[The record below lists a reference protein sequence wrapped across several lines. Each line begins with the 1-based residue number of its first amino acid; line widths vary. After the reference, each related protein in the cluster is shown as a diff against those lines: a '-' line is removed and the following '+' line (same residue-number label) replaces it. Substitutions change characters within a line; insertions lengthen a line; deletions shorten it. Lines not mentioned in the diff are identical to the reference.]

1 MAATALDLLPFET
14 WPSQIDQASDP
25 ANNNALRAEV
35 ITRSAISFISSL
47 PGSPAEGDL
56 HVLDTAI
63 GDEVPGT
70 LAFYTAGA
78 WTYWVPV
85 EGMLKRIGTDYY
97 TYDPD
102 SSPKWQLYNPSSAVT
117 SVNAATGAVIVPVP
131 IGIAVGDETTA
142 LTTGAGKVTFR
153 MPFAMTL
160 TAVRASVV
168 TAPTGANLVVDIN
181 VTGTGS
187 ILSTPISIDAGEKTS
202 TTAATPPVISDTTLD
217 DDAEVTIDI
226 DQIGSTIA
234 GAGLKVWLIGYP
246 TP

>member
-1 MAATALDLLPFET
+1 MAATAKALLPFEV
-14 WPSQIDQASDP
+14 WPSQIDAAADP

-35 ITRSAISFISSL
+35 ITRPAISFIAAL
-47 PGSPAEGDL
+47 PGSPSNGDL
-56 HVLDTAI
+56 HALSAAI
-63 GDEVPGT
+63 GDEVAGT

-78 WTYWVPV
+78 WTYWEPV
-85 EGMLKRIGTDYY
+85 IGLLKRIGTDYY

-102 SSPKWQLYNPSSAVT
+102 SSDEWQLYDPGAAVT
-117 SVNAATGAVIVPVP
+117 SVNGATGAVIIPVP

-142 LTTGAGKVTFR
+142 LTTGTGKVTFR

-160 TAVRASVV
+160 TAVRASVG

-181 VTGTGS
+181 EAGAT
-187 ILSTPISIDAGEKTS
+187 ILSTKLSIDAGEKTS
-202 TTAATPPVISDTTLD
+202 TTAATPPVISDTSLA
-217 DDAEVTIDI
+217 DDAEITIDI

-234 GAGLKVWLIGYP
+234 GAGLKVWLIGYK